1 MSYRGRA
8 VTEAVITVLT
18 AAGLRVGDG
27 EKPSTAGWQGAAQES
42 TFRGYVVVHPVGGF
56 DVYGTLDEPSDDV
69 WPLVQL
75 SSFGATRA
83 QCEEIAD
90 DSRAAMLSGLFVV
103 AGRSLGLWQVDLV
116 GVVTRSDDVQ
126 PPIYM
131 APDRYTV
138 FTTPT

>member
-8 VTEAVITVLT
+8 VTESVITVLT
-18 AAGLRVGDG
+18 AATLRVGDG
-27 EKPSTAGWQGAAQES
+27 EKPAASGWQGAAGES

-56 DVYGTLDEPSDDV
+56 NIDGTLDEPSDDV
-69 WPLVQL
+69 WPLAQVTAY
-75 SSFGATRA
+75 GATRA

-90 DSRAAMLSGLFVV
+90 DARAAMLSGSFVV
-103 AGRSLGLWQVDLV
+103 AGRSLGRWQVDLV
-116 GVVTRSDDVQ
+116 GVVTRVDNVQ
-126 PPIYM
+126 PPIFM